1 MERAISDGASTGPTQ
16 TAGMRKSTSGST
28 RDALRITNGIRGAVR
43 RLTIPHEGSSI
54 EGCEFVTVSAGIA
67 TLIPDRDA
75 VPEEVIRLA
84 DESLYAAKRGGRDRV
99 MG

>member
-1 MERAISDGASTGPTQ
+1 
-16 TAGMRKSTSGST
+16 
-28 RDALRITNGIRGAVR
+28 
-43 RLTIPHEGSSI
+43 LTIPHEGSSI